1 MNVRENMLQII
12 RGHTPAGLLFVPRL
26 DIWYNRNKAR
36 RTLPEGLEDKSLPEI
51 LESLGLGL
59 HSVVPDFIRS
69 APEEDI
75 HHRSLGFYNNPEF
88 PYRVDFSAVTFDV
101 KKTEDELKVRYYG
114 SRGEITTACRFGREL
129 FDSGVSIPDIT
140 EHAIKSPEDYPVLA
154 DILSKVRILPRPDGY
169 QAYQNRVGERGV
181 AVAFASLA
189 CGPMQHIMR
198 DLRKYEEFCCDLF
211 DEVPGLQELAESL
224 AALYEGMIDSAA
236 RSAAEVVLFGANY
249 DEAVTSPPF
258 FDGQIIPW
266 LNRAADRLHGAGKVL
281 LTHTDGENKGLMPLF
296 EKCRFDIADSI
307 CPAPMTK
314 VSFREYREAFGK
326 RITIWGGVPS
336 NLMLKNCCS
345 EEHFRRFVGALI
357 QDAKPYNNLILS
369 VADTMPPDADVGRI
383 RHLVDMCRKTFDGEG
398 YP

>member
-1 MNVRENMLQII
+1 MNVKENMLQII
-12 RGHTPAGLLFVPRL
+12 RGQTPEGLLFVPRM
-26 DIWYNRNKAR
+26 DIWYNRNKVR
-36 RTLPEGLEDKSLPEI
+36 RTLPEGLGDKSLLEI

-75 HHRSLGFYNNPEF
+75 YHRALGFYNNPEF
-88 PYRVDFSAVTFDV
+88 PYRVDFGAVKFDV
-101 KKTEDELKVRYYG
+101 EKTDTELRLRYYG
-114 SRGEITTACRFGREL
+114 TAGEITTACRFGRAL

-154 DILSKVRILPRPDGY
+154 DILSNVRILPNPAGY
-169 QAYQNRVGERGV
+169 QSYKNRVGERGV

-198 DLRKYEEFCCDLF
+198 DLRKYEEFCYDLF

-224 AALYEGMIDSAA
+224 AALYDGIIDSTA
-236 RSAAEVVLFGANY
+236 RSSADVVLFGANY
-249 DEAVTSPPF
+249 DDAVTSPPF
-258 FDGQIIPW
+258 FDEHIISW
-266 LNRAADRLHGAGKVL
+266 LNRAADKLHSAEKYL

-314 VSFREYREAFGK
+314 VPFQEYRDAFGK

-336 NLMLKNCCS
+336 NLMLKDCCS
-345 EEHFRRFVGALI
+345 EENFRQFIKTLI
-357 QDAKPYNNLILS
+357 QDAAPYNNLILS
-369 VADTMPPDADVGRI
+369 VADTMPPDADFGRI
-383 RHLVDMCRKTFDGEG
+383 QYLVDVCRKTFN
-398 YP
+398 